1 MSQNSQRHLTWP
13 AAHAAAEPGTEETY
27 SLLGLGSRTGDDA
40 DHGGAWQEQAL
51 SNVRPSAVLEED
63 VLTRAWSEGQT
74 G

>member
-1 MSQNSQRHLTWP
+1 MSQNSQRHLNWP
-13 AAHAAAEPGTEETY
+13 AAHAAGVPGTEEAY
-27 SLLGLGSRTGDDA
+27 SLLGLGSHTGDDA

-51 SNVRPSAVLEED
+51 SNLRPSAASRED